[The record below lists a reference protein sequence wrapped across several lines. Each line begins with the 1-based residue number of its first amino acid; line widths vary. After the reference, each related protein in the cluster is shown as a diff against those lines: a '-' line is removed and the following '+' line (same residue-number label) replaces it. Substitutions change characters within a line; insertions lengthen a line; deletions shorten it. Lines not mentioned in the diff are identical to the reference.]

1 MCDAVICTIDL
12 LKKDSE
18 IKILIGCTDE
28 EKDVIMRFH
37 NDSEYM
43 KGVMIRRE
51 SEAKIWL
58 HIEKQN
64 RKIFTL
70 LLSLRCEFLW
80 NLRHQTMSYDEYLWF
95 IEQMRK
101 EFEAWIGCRISLSSF
116 NEYSAVS

>member
-51 SEAKIWL
+51 SEAKI
-58 HIEKQN
+58 
-64 RKIFTL
+64 
-70 LLSLRCEFLW
+70 
-80 NLRHQTMSYDEYLWF
+80 
-95 IEQMRK
+95 
-101 EFEAWIGCRISLSSF
+101 
-116 NEYSAVS
+116 